1 MIYKGDSVFFFV
13 NGRPI
18 NYAKSE
24 LKDVVTLMRRYYRE
38 AIGLNEGNYYHYY
51 FKWYT
56 NVNYITMLAS
66 SARKTP
72 FMYIDI
78 QLKPDEYDGKR
89 LVIHKVYLLI

>member
-1 MIYKGDSVFFFV
+1 MKVIITVISSGTK
-13 NGRPI
+13 
-18 NYAKSE
+18 
-24 LKDVVTLMRRYYRE
+24 
-38 AIGLNEGNYYHYY
+38 
-51 FKWYT
+51 
-56 NVNYITMLAS
+56 VNYITMLAS